1 MPSSVTSS
9 EDVTRSQALAFEE
22 QYVRRDII
30 GHGAFK
36 TVYRAYDSDEGIEV
50 AWNQVRLQGVKP
62 EQKAK
67 ILGEITILEQLET
80 DYIMRILNSWESSN
94 GEYLIFITEIMSS
107 GTLKDYV
114 RDASRI
120 KLKTIKKWCTQ
131 ILHGLDYLHSHQ
143 PPIIHR
149 DLKCDNIFIHG
160 SRGEVKI
167 GDLGLSICMKDKK
180 FASSVIGTPEFM
192 APELYEEK
200 YDSKVDIYAF
210 GMCVLELVTGDYPYS
225 ECENAAQVYKK
236 VSNGIQP
243 HGINSIK
250 HQPTR
255 DFIFSCIAE
264 DPDKRPSA
272 RELLNHPWMLSK
284 EHDDLI
290 FVLTEESPHDT
301 SAGIM
306 EHTSRAAT
314 IMHDADDTN
323 STTSDLSL
331 SLDPSHNKP
340 TSLPGEFN
348 LGTFE
353 VVEHAGDLSPTLSLP
368 SKPEDRESIFVLQD
382 HDAQETATSSA
393 VDHGDAITSPQEQDQ
408 DQQESKTEHDNDEDE
423 EDDDDL
429 EFTIPRV
436 VLDSRLKS
444 AGTEVEEAME
454 EEAEEE
460 KEEEQRH
467 QIVGMRLYLKIH
479 GNLKEIKFPFNL
491 QDDTP
496 EDVASEMMSELDL
509 SKADCQHIARGIR
522 KLLSE
527 YNLVAKRLSDPD
539 ARHVMPSSSSSVAI
553 KTESE
558 DDTQE
563 SARETMEVSDQPHT
577 QQQEDHQNEQE
588 EEEEHSQISSKQ
600 SAEEPS
606 SLPTAS
612 ESMRLETDVHPISDQ
627 ISTAAPSSSS
637 SPASTPH
644 EGGNLLSPADE
655 EGPVTRRDQAVS
667 SSQELEH
674 TPQAITAEAQ
684 SLQKDSSQAQQ
695 LPNTEAQVERQDE
708 HHRTTHVDQRQQ
720 SKTDAVYVDDHKK
733 STNYASQSEQQAHA
747 NVIRQSRIIS
757 NQATTVAR
765 LHEAR
770 RPIHSALRIN
780 TLPPTGSRTQK
791 DTNSQRQIKQQQQYP
806 STTGVKLRSR
816 SPSPSMRT
824 GRPSRTSSTGHDIA
838 HDGSMRSIA
847 RQFAELSQR
856 HRKEEKDL
864 VLKLREKHRKELEQ
878 FQIEH
883 NLSRD
888 TLDNFK
894 IKYEEERIREFE
906 SRQQQ
911 RSGRST
917 SSSTGYRHSSGSSMS
932 NNGSRSPPAGPN
944 NGNGSTSSTPKDGPV
959 QPPSPRRTNVSSGVF
974 NGRDGDNGGNGSS
987 TDPSGGSIPG
997 RSATPS
1003 RRMSAAVPLMKKTPT
1018 STGNNPFPSSP
1029 NMKSS
1034 TATTPN
1040 LSRKNSS
1047 SSTSS
1052 SSQRNSLRTS
1062 DSENDGLASMISK
1075 NLDSLGSFSLSTSNS
1090 SSTNVSPTEIDRSQP
1105 TSKQHSPQNRI
1116 AKVPLSQQQ
1125 QHGTQQS
1132 QLSPSYPNLTNLI
1145 SKTIPASA
1153 VRSSQE
1159 FVNLEVRMANEQA
1172 NNVDNLLGEEVV
1184 VHGNSFVVEN
1194 IEKKANDDDASL
1206 LSFDIVRSSTST
1218 PTPINSSSDPNKR
1231 SNADT

>member
-1 MPSSVTSS
+1 
-9 EDVTRSQALAFEE
+9 
-22 QYVRRDII
+22 
-30 GHGAFK
+30 
-36 TVYRAYDSDEGIEV
+36 
-50 AWNQVRLQGVKP
+50 
-62 EQKAK
+62 
-67 ILGEITILEQLET
+67 
-80 DYIMRILNSWESSN
+80 
-94 GEYLIFITEIMSS
+94 
-107 GTLKDYV
+107 
-114 RDASRI
+114 
-120 KLKTIKKWCTQ
+120 
-131 ILHGLDYLHSHQ
+131 
-143 PPIIHR
+143 
-149 DLKCDNIFIHG
+149 
-160 SRGEVKI
+160 
-167 GDLGLSICMKDKK
+167 MKDKK

-243 HGINSIK
+243 HGINNIK

-290 FVLTEESPHDT
+290 FVLTEESHDT
-301 SAGIM
+301 GAGIM
-306 EHTSRAAT
+306 EHASRAAT
-314 IMHDADDTN
+314 IMHDADDIN

-331 SLDPSHNKP
+331 SLDPVHNKP
-340 TSLPGEFN
+340 TSLPEEFN

-368 SKPEDRESIFVLQD
+368 PKPEDREAVFVLQD
-382 HDAQETATSSA
+382 QDAQTAVTRPIGESA
-393 VDHGDAITSPQEQDQ
+393 DVNEQDQ
-408 DQQESKTEHDNDEDE
+408 DQLESKTERVS
-423 EDDDDL
+423 DDDDDDS

-444 AGTEVEEAME
+444 TGTEVEEAVE
-454 EEAEEE
+454 EEVEEE
-460 KEEEQRH
+460 EEEQKH

-522 KLLSE
+522 NLLSE
-527 YNLVAKRLSDPD
+527 YNLVAKKLSDPD
-539 ARHVMPSSSSSVAI
+539 AGRVIPSSSSPVTTKA
-553 KTESE
+553 ESK
-558 DDTQE
+558 DDAQE
-563 SARETMEVSDQPHT
+563 NVHGTMEVNDQPPT
-577 QQQEDHQNEQE
+577 QQQEE
-588 EEEEHSQISSKQ
+588 EAEAEEHSQIASEQLS
-600 SAEEPS
+600 EEPS
-606 SLPTAS
+606 SLPTSS
-612 ESMRLETDVHPISDQ
+612 ESRRLDTDIPHQS
-627 ISTAAPSSSS
+627 STAVPSSSS

-667 SSQELEH
+667 TLQQVEHSSQD
-674 TPQAITAEAQ
+674 IIAETQ
-684 SLQKDSSQAQQ
+684 SLQKSSSQAHQ
-695 LPNTEAQVERQDE
+695 LPSTEAQIERQDE
-708 HHRTTHVDQRQQ
+708 QHRVTHVDQMQQ
-720 SKTDAVYVDDHKK
+720 TSPHEKSNTGAVYVDDHKN
-733 STNYASQSEQQAHA
+733 STNHVSQSEQQTNHA
-747 NVIRQSRIIS
+747 NIIRQSRIIS

-770 RPIHSALRIN
+770 RPIHTALRIN
-780 TLPPTGSRTQK
+780 TLPPTGSKTQK
-791 DTNSQRQIKQQQQYP
+791 DTSNQRQIKQQYP
-806 STTGVKLRSR
+806 PTTGVKLRPR

-824 GRPSRTSSTGHDIA
+824 GRSSRPSSTGHDIA
-838 HDGSMRSIA
+838 HDGTMRSIA
-847 RQFAELSQR
+847 RQFAELVQR

-864 VLKLREKHRKELEQ
+864 ILKLREKHRKEMEQ
-878 FQIEH
+878 FQVEH

-906 SRQQQ
+906 SRQLQK
-911 RSGRST
+911 SGRATVSSAGYRQ
-917 SSSTGYRHSSGSSMS
+917 SSSS
-932 NNGSRSPPAGPN
+932 NMPN
-944 NGNGSTSSTPKDGPV
+944 NGNSSRSPSAGPNHGNGSTTSTPKDGPV
-959 QPPSPRRTNVSSGVF
+959 QPPSPRRTKVSSGVF
-974 NGRDGDNGGNGSS
+974 NGRDGDNGGSGSNAE
-987 TDPSGGSIPG
+987 PSGGSM
-997 RSATPS
+997 RATTPS
-1003 RRMSAAVPLMKKTPT
+1003 RRMSAAVPLMKKSPT
-1018 STGNNPFPSSP
+1018 SIGNNPSPSSP
-1029 NMKSS
+1029 KMKSS

-1052 SSQRNSLRTS
+1052 SSQRNSLRS

-1075 NLDSLGSFSLSTSNS
+1075 NLDLLGSFSLSTSNS
-1090 SSTNVSPTEIDRSQP
+1090 SSTNVTPTDMDRSQSS
-1105 TSKQHSPQNRI
+1105 SKQPSPQSRI
-1116 AKVPLSQQQ
+1116 TKVPLSQQQ
-1125 QHGTQQS
+1125 QQQQQHGNGSSKSAGQQPQTQ
-1132 QLSPSYPNLTNLI
+1132 LPPPYPNLTNLI

-1194 IEKKANDDDASL
+1194 IEKKANDDDATL
-1206 LSFDIVRSSTST
+1206 LSFDIVRSNTAT
-1218 PTPINSSSDPNKR
+1218 PTLTNSSSDSNQTLSKR